1 MNRFIDDYKNAMQLI
16 IDKNLQGLDTLEG
29 GLSPTQRQERAMKFS
44 LEFDEKSYRISHSLL
59 LRLAE
64 VERKK
69 LVADLTKVG
78 AEMKQAARLI
88 IQTS

>member
-1 MNRFIDDYKNAMQLI
+1 MNRFIDAYKDAMQII
-16 IDKNLQGLDTLEG
+16 IDKNLQGLSELEG
-29 GLSPTQRQERAMKFS
+29 GLSSTQRQERAMKFS